1 MSWKGQLNK
10 QKKLLIQPKASVQE
24 VVSAMVDT
32 MYERLLNVK
41 DLKVEVI
48 TNRLG
53 TFTAE
58 DLMDSEIEAKL
69 KPLIAKEIQSTFNRL
84 NKLMEMEQ

>member
-1 MSWKGQLNK
+1 
-10 QKKLLIQPKASVQE
+10 
-24 VVSAMVDT
+24 MVDT